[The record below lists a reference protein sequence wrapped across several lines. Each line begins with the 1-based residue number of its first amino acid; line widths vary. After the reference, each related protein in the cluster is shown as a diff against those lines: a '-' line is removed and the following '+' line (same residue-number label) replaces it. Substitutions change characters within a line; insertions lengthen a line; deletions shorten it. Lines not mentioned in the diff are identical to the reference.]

1 MPCRR
6 HHCGTK
12 PPLNR
17 QDRLVYWH
25 RRSDIGHVMKA
36 SEMTTVQ
43 KLIVSL
49 VFAAVF
55 AQSMAALVGPVTV
68 ENVASAVVTEP
79 AGDVT
84 PPPAS

>member
-1 MPCRR
+1 
-6 HHCGTK
+6 
-12 PPLNR
+12 
-17 QDRLVYWH
+17 
-25 RRSDIGHVMKA
+25 MKA

-68 ENVASAVVTEP
+68 ENMASAVVTEP

>member
-6 HHCGTK
+6 HHCGTNL
-12 PPLNR
+12 PLIR

-25 RRSDIGHVMKA
+25 RRPDIGHVMKA

-49 VFAAVF
+49 VFAAIF
-55 AQSMAALVGPVTV
+55 AQSMAALVGPATV
-68 ENVASAVVTEP
+68 ENVASVSTPVTT
-79 AGDVT
+79 ADTT
-84 PPPAS
+84 PTPAS